1 MKTIITYK
9 NYFGD
14 FLQKLSRQEKEK
26 FLRALDLLAT
36 EDKIPHHYIKFIRDG
51 VYEFRSNYGNTEFR
65 VFFIYDGDTIVVLFN
80 AFKKKTQKTPDN
92 EIKKAIKLKEEYYAT
107 KRNQ

>member
-1 MKTIITYK
+1 M
-9 NYFGD
+9 
-14 FLQKLSRQEKEK
+14 
-26 FLRALDLLAT
+26 RALDLLVT

-65 VFFIYDGDTIVVLFN
+65 VFFIYDGNTIVVLFN
-80 AFKKKTQKTPDN
+80 AFKKKTQKKPDS
-92 EIKKAIKLKEEYYAT
+92 EINKAIKLKEEYYAT